1 MRHSARTFASLLIL
15 PPLAIAAGAVAQQP
29 DLAWQLQDSG
39 VDVSL
44 RGLSAISE
52 RVAWASGS
60 NGTWL
65 RTIDGGS
72 TWQHGRIAGAEELGV
87 RDIHAFGELEA
98 VALTIASPGRVYR
111 TQDGGYSWRLVFE
124 DARPEVFFNC
134 MDFADEQRGYAVGD
148 PINGRFL
155 FIETLDGGKNWAPLS
170 APHRPEAEEGE
181 AQFAASGTCL
191 QAKGDNVWIGTG
203 GSLARVFRSH
213 DRGRTWDTSRAPLQQ
228 GSASKGVFGLL
239 FWSASD
245 GIVVGGDYER
255 EADPTDSLA
264 VTGDG
269 GATWD
274 ADDSMMPGG
283 FRSSVVR
290 SQQNGFAALVAV
302 GPSGSDMSLDDGR
315 TWTPIEGPGF
325 HVVSIAAD
333 GTVWAAGGEGRIAKL
348 SRSRR

>member
-1 MRHSARTFASLLIL
+1 MTHSAGTFASLLIL
-15 PPLAIAAGAVAQQP
+15 PSLAIAAGAVARQP

-44 RGLSAISE
+44 RGMSAISE

-111 TQDGGYSWRLVFE
+111 TQDGGDSWQMVFE

-134 MDFADEQRGYAVGD
+134 MDFADAQRGYAVGD

-170 APHRPEAEEGE
+170 SPSRPEAREGE

-191 QAKGDNVWIGTG
+191 QAEGDSVWIGTG
-203 GSLARVFRSH
+203 GSVARVFRSR

-245 GIVVGGDYER
+245 GIVVGGDYQQ

-264 VTGDG
+264 VTDDG
-269 GATWD
+269 GATWH

-290 SQQNGFAALVAV
+290 SQQDGFAALVAV
-302 GPSGSDMSLDDGR
+302 GPSGSDISLDDGR

-348 SRSRR
+348 SRR